1 MPASAL
7 DSSQIRVA
15 GNGALWK
22 APLGSTLPADSTTAW
37 DAAFVNL
44 GYATDGFTLTQD
56 YKTQEV
62 PGWQSLE
69 SLRLIATALTRKFA
83 FESLQSN
90 KDTVALAW
98 GGATITP
105 ATAGAYSMVIPDT
118 QPLDFILGI
127 DWNDG
132 ATSQRIIVQHAAL
145 AALPTIK
152 FVRTDA
158 VKYPLEVQAL
168 KPADGTKSVLVF
180 GVDAAVGA

>member
-1 MPASAL
+1 MPNVL

-15 GNGALWK
+15 GSGALWK
-22 APLGSTLPADSTTAW
+22 APLGTTLPTDSTTAW
-37 DAAFVNL
+37 GAGFVNL
-44 GYATDGFTLTQD
+44 GYEEDGFTLTQD
-56 YKTQEV
+56 YKTNEV
-62 PGWQSLE
+62 TGWQSLE
-69 SLRLIATALTRKFA
+69 PLRLIATALTRKFA
-83 FESLQSN
+83 FGALQSN

-105 ATAGAYSMVIPDT
+105 ATAGAYTMAIPDT

-132 ATSQRIIVQHAAL
+132 ATSQRIILQHAAL
-145 AALPTIK
+145 ATLPTIK
-152 FVRTDA
+152 FTKADA

-168 KPADGTKSVLVF
+168 KPADGTKSVLVY